1 MQISTYVSSSL
12 ECHCTTE
19 AVHQAHVNHGDNL
32 EVNSLRTNL
41 PAGFQILNYYGPLP
55 TSELL
60 RRYGYVTPE
69 HRRYDVVEL
78 PWNLVRSAVAQ
89 QLNLAEDVLEEIVSW
104 QCIIYSIEHPSSIS

>member
-1 MQISTYVSSSL
+1 M
-12 ECHCTTE
+12 
-19 AVHQAHVNHGDNL
+19 NHGDSL

-41 PAGFQILNYYGPLP
+41 AAGSEILNYYGPLP

-89 QLNLAEDVLEEIVSW
+89 QLNLAEDVLEGIVSW
-104 QCIIYSIEHPSSIS
+104 QRNTHNIEDLLMESLGGGNG